1 MKNYSIAIDGPA
13 GSGKSTVAKKIAKE
27 LNLLYIDTGAM
38 YRTVGLYCLENGIDF
53 NEQQKIASALENMNM
68 SIELLQGIQNIYLNG
83 ENVTEKIRT
92 QQVGKAASDV
102 AVILAVRQKLVQIQ
116 RDLAKGHNVI
126 MDGRDIGTNVL
137 PDASVKIY
145 LNASIE
151 ERTKRRCNELEALGK
166 QYDKEQIKKEII
178 QRDIVAALDVSILQN
193 EILEPILAIGDPR
206 TDKRID
212 FIGGIRGLEALQQ
225 KVDSGDMKIA
235 FSMYPT
241 SMQ

>member
-27 LNLLYIDTGAM
+27 LNLLYIDTGDM

-178 QRDIVAALDVSILQN
+178 QRDENDKNRKYNPLRKAEDAFEIDSSCMNIEQVTETILNIV
-193 EILEPILAIGDPR
+193 
-206 TDKRID
+206 K
-212 FIGGIRGLEALQQ
+212 Q
-225 KVDSGDMKIA
+225 KVNDLGV
-235 FSMYPT
+235 
-241 SMQ
+241 